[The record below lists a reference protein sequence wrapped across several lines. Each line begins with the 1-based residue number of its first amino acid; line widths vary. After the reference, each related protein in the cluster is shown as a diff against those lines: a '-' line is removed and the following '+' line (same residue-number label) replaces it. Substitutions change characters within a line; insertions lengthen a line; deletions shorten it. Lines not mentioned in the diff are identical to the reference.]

1 MSDNATSGPQAPPQ
15 DYLTAG
21 NLGVVEQQVGEIS
34 SAHLNGP
41 LQLPSRPPINAT
53 SQFLDL
59 ALDPWYPSTSQPTRR
74 DAEYVDY
81 RHTDWGSTLPSTM
94 GSFDRDYVINGLA
107 HGYDQPNSKP
117 AILDRRYPEGL
128 PQRFQFLFNQSD
140 PTVAI
145 PSYTRSCPDMR
156 NNVE

>member
-1 MSDNATSGPQAPPQ
+1 MSDNATSGPRAPPQ

-21 NLGVVEQQVGEIS
+21 NLDAVEQQVGEIS

-41 LQLPSRPPINAT
+41 LQLPSRPPTNAT

-59 ALDPWYPSTSQPTRR
+59 ALDPWYPSTSQSTRR

-81 RHTDWGSTLPSTM
+81 RQTDCGNTLLSSM
-94 GSFDRDYVINGLA
+94 GPFGTDYVIKGLA
-107 HGYDQPNSKP
+107 HGYDQPNSGP
-117 AILDRRYPEGL
+117 TIPDRRYPEGL

-140 PTVAI
+140 STVAI
-145 PSYTRSCPDMR
+145 PSYARSCPDMA

>member
-21 NLGVVEQQVGEIS
+21 NLDAVEQQVGEIS

-81 RHTDWGSTLPSTM
+81 RQTDCGSTLPSTM
-94 GSFDRDYVINGLA
+94 GSFDTDCVIKGLA
-107 HGYDQPNSKP
+107 HGYDQPNSRL
-117 AILDRRYPEGL
+117 AIPDRRYPEGL

-140 PTVAI
+140 PTVAV
-145 PSYTRSCPDMR
+145 PSYARSYSDMA